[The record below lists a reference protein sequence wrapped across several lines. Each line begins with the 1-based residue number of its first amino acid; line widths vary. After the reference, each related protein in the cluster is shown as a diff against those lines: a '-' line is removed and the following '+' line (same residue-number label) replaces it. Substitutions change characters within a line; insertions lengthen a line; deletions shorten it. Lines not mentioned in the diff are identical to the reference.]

1 MAARAAGGDVP
12 GFDKLEAR
20 LSELTKRVASP
31 RQVRV
36 GFLESATGQD
46 GEPIAVR
53 AVVNNFG
60 APGVGIPPRPFFSNM
75 IAEEGP
81 KLPARM
87 ARVLAA
93 ADYDV
98 DVALG
103 RMGEGLKAALVK
115 SITALDAPPL
125 APATIARKGFAKP
138 LVDKGDMLNA
148 VSSDLVG
155 GSGAE

>member
-1 MAARAAGGDVP
+1 MA

-20 LSELTKRVASP
+20 LGELTKRVASP

-60 APGVGIPPRPFFSNM
+60 APARGIPPRPFFSNM
-75 IAEEGP
+75 VAEESP
-81 KLPARM
+81 QLPARL
-87 ARVLAA
+87 ARVLVA
-93 ADYDV
+93 ADYNV

-103 RMGEGLKAALVK
+103 RMGDGLKAALVR
-115 SITALDAPPL
+115 SIDATTAPPL
-125 APATIARKGFAKP
+125 APATIARKGFSKP
-138 LVDKGDMLNA
+138 LVDSGDMRNA
-148 VSSDLVG
+148 VSADLVG
-155 GSGAE
+155 GDGS